1 MNKRR
6 HTKLVREGPYYAAEV
21 DGSSASR
28 PFRGERRANKA
39 A

>member
-6 HTKLVREGPYYAAEV
+6 HTKLVREGPYAAEV
-21 DGSSASR
+21 DVSSASR